1 MPSTDEFST
10 PDGPDA
16 RTTRRT
22 VVRGAATAAWAVPAI
37 TLMSAAP
44 AVAASGPA
52 AVAVGTFNAQRVNI
66 LVDLA
71 GNTLNP
77 CTISNLNTQATT
89 ALVVIVEFEPQG
101 AAGDFSTA
109 TVNTAPTGWG
119 SPVVTSYGTGNRSRR
134 FTYTA
139 PTQLSGT
146 GTPANASRGFGMNIN
161 LTPTGGP
168 GTMRITANPGGSGTQ
183 VSPNPRSDT
192 F

>member
-1 MPSTDEFST
+1 MPTNDELST
-10 PDGPDA
+10 PDFPSSAG
-16 RTTRRT
+16 TTRRT

-52 AVAVGTFNAQRVNI
+52 AVAVGTYNAQRVGG
-66 LVDLA
+66 LA
-71 GNTLNP
+71 GNTLSAS
-77 CTISNLNTQATT
+77 TISNLNTLATT
-89 ALVVIVEFEPQG
+89 ALVVIVEFEPN
-101 AAGDFSTA
+101 AGGNFGTS

-119 SPVVTSYGTGNRSRR
+119 SPVVASYGAGNVNRR

-146 GTPANASRGFGMNIN
+146 GTPANASRAFGMNIN
-161 LTPTGGP
+161 LTPTASA
-168 GTMRITANPGGSGTQ
+168 GTMRITANPGGAGTQ
-183 VSPNPRSDT
+183 VAPNPRSDT